1 MVRLLELIF
10 NHRPPILL
18 ALPVG
23 FPLPLKAQRSKL
35 TLSFMGLKDWRIDV
49 EGERGRK
56 LTDRLRR
63 GDSAVFF
70 VCGSEYLKIA
80 GAREIEAA
88 RMDS

>member
-1 MVRLLELIF
+1 
-10 NHRPPILL
+10 
-18 ALPVG
+18 
-23 FPLPLKAQRSKL
+23 
-35 TLSFMGLKDWRIDV
+35 MGLKDWRIDV